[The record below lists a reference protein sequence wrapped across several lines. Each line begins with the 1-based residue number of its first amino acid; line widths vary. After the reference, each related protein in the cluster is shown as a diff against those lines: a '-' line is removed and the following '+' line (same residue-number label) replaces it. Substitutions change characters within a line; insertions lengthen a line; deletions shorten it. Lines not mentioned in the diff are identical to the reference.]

1 VFKSRFISLLVGISA
16 VSILTACGGGT
27 PAFTTLSIA
36 FGAAPPTTLALNTTA
51 NISAVVQNDN
61 AGRGVTW
68 SVKCAATQCGS
79 VAPTSTAS
87 GATTT
92 YTPPAQLPSPATVT
106 VTATSVTDPSKAVS
120 GTINLTSAPSAVLAD
135 GTYVYHFAGAD
146 GIGPMF
152 VAGAFT
158 VKGGVITAGEQDF
171 GDAIVGSTDNLV
183 PAGCSLSVAGSNVQ
197 VVLATGNPNI
207 GVQGVETLRGNRV
220 SGARVLLSQFD
231 GSAVATGSIDLQTS
245 TAPPAGGY
253 AFALTGWDNGTPE
266 SPLAIGGIINFSG
279 PALSVA
285 NSVLDYNDGGTVVQ
299 AQSFASGSI
308 STPDGFGR
316 VTLTLNPATASG
328 LPGFVLSGYIV
339 GANRIELVEN
349 QNDAL
354 NGDLGG
360 TALGQGSNTKSFSQA
375 SLLNKTYVYAS
386 QGADANGAL
395 TLAGGFNFNADG
407 TVSGDLA
414 WNDFATSGGNKIG
427 AGTYSVDT
435 TGRVTLRA
443 VTPQPL
449 NLILSFQLYLD
460 GNGNALVLGADQVE
474 TSEGPAYL
482 QTATSGSLSGQY
494 ALAGLGYVNAPG
506 VPLWDA
512 VGPLKID
519 SAANITGTVDFSA
532 QGAAPQSAATVGGSE
547 DSSKGVLHLSGL
559 NAQNAQTQNGF
570 GYYPIDAQRVLAIEV
585 DGKQL
590 GLLLLEQ
597 TATN

>member
-1 VFKSRFISLLVGISA
+1 
-16 VSILTACGGGT
+16 
-27 PAFTTLSIA
+27 
-36 FGAAPPTTLALNTTA
+36 
-51 NISAVVQNDN
+51 
-61 AGRGVTW
+61 
-68 SVKCAATQCGS
+68 
-79 VAPTSTAS
+79 
-87 GATTT
+87 
-92 YTPPAQLPSPATVT
+92 
-106 VTATSVTDPSKAVS
+106 VS
-120 GTINLTSAPSAVLAD
+120 GTINLTSASAAVLAD
-135 GTYVYHFAGAD
+135 GTYVYHVAGAD
-146 GIGPMF
+146 NTGPMF

-171 GDAIVGSTDNLV
+171 GDVIAGYTDNLV
-183 PAGCSLSVAGSNVQ
+183 PSGCTLSVAGSNIQ
-197 VVLATGNPNI
+197 VVLATSNPSV
-207 GVQGVETLRGNRV
+207 GVNGVETLRGTRV
-220 SGARVLLSQFD
+220 SASRVLLSQFD
-231 GSAVATGSIDLQTS
+231 SSAVATGSIDLQTS
-245 TAPPAGGY
+245 TAPPAGGF

-266 SPLAIGGIINFSG
+266 SQLAIGGIINFSG

-285 NSVLDYNDGGTVVQ
+285 NSVLDYNDGGTVAQ

-316 VTLTLNPATASG
+316 VTVTLNPASASG

-354 NGDLGG
+354 NADLGG
-360 TALGQGSNTKSFSQA
+360 AALGQGSNAKSFSQA

-386 QGADANGAL
+386 QGADSNGPL

-414 WNDFATSGGNKIG
+414 WNDFSNSGGNKI
-427 AGTYSVDT
+427 AVGTYSVDT

-449 NLILSFQLYLD
+449 NIMLSFQLYLD
-460 GNGNALVLGADQVE
+460 GNGNALVLGADGVE
-474 TSEGPAYL
+474 TSAGPAYL
-482 QTATSGSLSGQY
+482 QTATSSSFSGQY
-494 ALAGLGYVNAPG
+494 AMNGLGYANTAG
-506 VPLWDA
+506 APLWGA

-519 SAANITGTVDFSA
+519 TAANITGAVDYSS
-532 QGAAPQSAATVGGSE
+532 QIAAPVSAVTLSGSE
-547 DSSKGVLHLSGL
+547 DSSNGVLRLSGL
-559 NAQNAQTQNGF
+559 NALNPQTQNGF

>member
-1 VFKSRFISLLVGISA
+1 MFKSRFISLLVGISA

-27 PAFTTLSIA
+27 PAFTTISIA
-36 FGAAPPTTLALNTTA
+36 FGAAPPTSLALNTTA

-61 AGRGVTW
+61 AARGVTW
-68 SVKCAATQCGS
+68 SLKCAATQCGS
-79 VAPTSTAS
+79 VSPTSTAS

-106 VTATSVTDPSKAVS
+106 LTATSVTDPSKTVS

-135 GTYVYHFAGAD
+135 GTYVYHLAGAD
-146 GIGPMF
+146 GIGSMF

-171 GDAIVGSTDNLV
+171 GDVVAGYSDNLV
-183 PAGCSLSVAGSNVQ
+183 PAGCSLSVAGGNIQ
-197 VVLATGNPNI
+197 VVLATSNPNI
-207 GVQGVETLRGNRV
+207 GVNGVETLRGTRV
-220 SGARVLLSQFD
+220 SASRVLLSQFD
-231 GSAVATGSIDLQTS
+231 SSAVATGSIDLQTS
-245 TAPPAGGY
+245 TAPPAGGF
-253 AFALTGWDNGTPE
+253 AFALMGWDNGTPANQ
-266 SPLAIGGIINFSG
+266 LAIGGIVNFSG

-285 NSVLDYNDGGTVVQ
+285 NSVLDYNDGGIVVQ

-308 STPDGFGR
+308 STPDAFGR
-316 VTLTLNPATASG
+316 VTVALNPAIASG

-354 NGDLGG
+354 NADLGG

-375 SLLNKTYVYAS
+375 TLLNKTYVFAS

-414 WNDFATSGGNKIG
+414 WNDLVNSGGNKIG
-427 AGTYSVDT
+427 GGFYSVDT

-443 VTPQPL
+443 VAPQPL
-449 NLILSFQLYLD
+449 NFTLSFQLYLD
-460 GNGNALVLGADQVE
+460 GNGNALVLGADGIEV
-474 TSEGPAYL
+474 SEGPAYL
-482 QTATSGSLSGQY
+482 QTATSSSFSGQY
-494 ALAGLGYVNAPG
+494 ALAGLGIVNAAG
-506 VPLWDA
+506 APLWDA

-519 SAANITGTVDFSA
+519 TAANITGSVDFSA
-532 QGAAPQSAATVGGSE
+532 QGAAPQSAVTVGGSE
-547 DSSKGVLHLSGL
+547 DSSNGVLHLSGL
-559 NAQNAQTQNGF
+559 NALNPQAQNGF

-597 TATN
+597 TASN

>member
-1 VFKSRFISLLVGISA
+1 MFKSRFIGLLVSISA
-16 VSILTACGGGT
+16 VSVFTACGGGT
-27 PAFTTLSIA
+27 PAFTTISIA
-36 FGAAPPTTLALNTTA
+36 FGSAPPASLGLNTTA
-51 NISAVVQNDN
+51 SISAVVQNDN
-61 AGRGVTW
+61 AARGVTW

-106 VTATSVTDPSKAVS
+106 LTATSVTDPSKAVS
-120 GTINLTSAPSAVLAD
+120 GTINLKSASAAVLAD

-146 GIGPMF
+146 VPGPMF

-171 GDAIVGSTDNLV
+171 GDVVAGYNDNLV
-183 PAGCSLSVAGSNVQ
+183 PAGCSLSVAGSNIQ
-197 VVLATGNPNI
+197 VVLATSNPNI
-207 GVQGVETLRGNRV
+207 GVRGVETLRGAKV
-220 SGARVLLSQFD
+220 SGSRVLLAQFD
-231 GSAVATGSIDLQTS
+231 GSAIATGSIDLQTS
-245 TAPPAGGY
+245 TAPPAGGF
-253 AFALTGWDNGTPE
+253 AFAITGWDNGTPE
-266 SPLAIGGIINFSG
+266 NQLAIGGILNFSG
-279 PALSVA
+279 SALSVA

-299 AQSFASGSI
+299 AQSFASGSV

-354 NGDLGG
+354 NADLGG

-375 SLLNKTYVYAS
+375 TVLNKTYVYAS

-414 WNDFATSGGNKIG
+414 WNDFANSGGNTIG

-449 NLILSFQLYLD
+449 NVMLSFQLYLD
-460 GNGNALVLGADQVE
+460 GNGNALVLGADQIE
-474 TSEGPAYL
+474 TSAGPAYL
-482 QTATSGSLSGQY
+482 QTAPSSSFSGQY
-494 ALAGLGYVNAPG
+494 AMAGLGYVNAVG
-506 VPLWDA
+506 VPLWGA
-512 VGPLKID
+512 IGPLKID
-519 SAANITGTVDFSA
+519 TAGNVTGAVDYSS
-532 QGAAPQSAATVGGSE
+532 QIAAPQSAVAVSGSE
-547 DSSKGVLHLSGL
+547 NSSNGVLKLSGL
-559 NAQNAQTQNGF
+559 NAQNPQAQNGF

-597 TATN
+597 TAAN

>member
-1 VFKSRFISLLVGISA
+1 VFKSKFIGLLVGLSA
-16 VSILTACGGGT
+16 VSVLTACGGGT
-27 PAFTTLSIA
+27 PAFTTISIA
-36 FGAAPPTTLALNTTA
+36 FGAAPPASLALNTTA
-51 NISAVVQNDN
+51 GISAVVQNDN

-68 SVKCAATQCGS
+68 SVKCGATQCGS
-79 VAPTSTAS
+79 VAPVSTAS
-87 GATTT
+87 GASTT

-120 GTINLTSAPSAVLAD
+120 GTITLTSASAAVLAD

-146 GIGPMF
+146 GTGPMF

-158 VKGGVITAGEQDF
+158 IKGGVITAGEQDF
-171 GDAIVGSTDNLV
+171 GDVVAGFTDNLV
-183 PAGCSLSVAGSNVQ
+183 PAGCSLSIAGGNIQ
-197 VVLATGNPNI
+197 VVLATSNPAI
-207 GVQGVETLRGNRV
+207 GVKGVETLRGARV
-220 SGARVLLSQFD
+220 SGSRVLLSQFD

-245 TAPPAGGY
+245 TAPPTGGF

-266 SPLAIGGIINFSG
+266 SQLAIGGILNFSG
-279 PALSVA
+279 SALSVA
-285 NSVLDYNDGGTVVQ
+285 NSVLDYNDGGVVVQ

-316 VTLTLNPATASG
+316 VTVTLTPAGASG

-360 TALGQGSNTKSFSQA
+360 TALGQGSNAKSFSQA
-375 SLLNKTYVYAS
+375 TLLNKTYVYAS
-386 QGADANGAL
+386 QGVDSNGAL

-414 WNDFATSGGNKIG
+414 WNDFANSGGNKIG

-449 NLILSFQLYLD
+449 NVMLSFQLYLD
-460 GNGNALVLGADQVE
+460 GNGNALVLGADGIE
-474 TSEGPAYL
+474 TSAGPAYL
-482 QTATSGSLSGQY
+482 QTATSSSFSGQY
-494 ALAGLGYVNAPG
+494 AVAGLGYVNAAG
-506 VPLWDA
+506 VPLWGA

-519 SAANITGTVDFSA
+519 TAGNVTGAVDYSSQIAAS
-532 QGAAPQSAATVGGSE
+532 QSAVTVGGSE
-547 DSSKGVLHLSGL
+547 NSSTGVLQLSGL
-559 NAQNAQTQNGF
+559 NAQNPQVQNGF
-570 GYYPIDAQRVLAIEV
+570 GYYPIDSQRVLAIEV

-590 GLLLLEQ
+590 GLLVLEQ
-597 TATN
+597 TAAN